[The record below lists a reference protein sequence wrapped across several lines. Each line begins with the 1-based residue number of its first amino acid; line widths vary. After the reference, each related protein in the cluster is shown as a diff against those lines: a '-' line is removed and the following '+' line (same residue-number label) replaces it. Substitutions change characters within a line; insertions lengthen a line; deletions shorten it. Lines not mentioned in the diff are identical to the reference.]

1 MQGTSGEGAAL
12 VLTLTQRQLQDK
24 QRSAGLDMFVYN
36 LMADELIDERIDE
49 RSDGMGRR
57 RRMLNDED

>member
-1 MQGTSGEGAAL
+1 
-12 VLTLTQRQLQDK
+12 
-24 QRSAGLDMFVYN
+24 MFVYN